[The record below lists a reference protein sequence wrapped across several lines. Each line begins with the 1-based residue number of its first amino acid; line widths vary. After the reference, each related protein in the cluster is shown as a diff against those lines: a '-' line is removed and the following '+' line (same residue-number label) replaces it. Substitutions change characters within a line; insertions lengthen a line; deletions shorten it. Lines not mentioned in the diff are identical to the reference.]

1 MPHRGHLVVHYRQ
14 LCLGH
19 NLPNTRRVW
28 SESLLNSVEPHP
40 SPTELDRNLGVLYR
54 DQPEPHHART
64 ESRLNPAELRQNST
78 ELDTIPWVFQLD
90 LFGLHHARAESRL
103 NSAKLH
109 KNSTGLDPYPGVMYY
124 DKGELISGWSAV
136 YYTQTGLR
144 YAARVDPGD
153 PVADGQRLQLPKQL
167 VAGD

>member
-1 MPHRGHLVVHYRQ
+1 MG
-14 LCLGH
+14 
-19 NLPNTRRVW
+19 
-28 SESLLNSVEPHP
+28 SESLLNSVESHP
-40 SPTELDRNLGVLYR
+40 SPTELARNLGVLYR

-78 ELDTIPWVFQLD
+78 ELDPIPWVFQLD

-103 NSAKLH
+103 NSAELH